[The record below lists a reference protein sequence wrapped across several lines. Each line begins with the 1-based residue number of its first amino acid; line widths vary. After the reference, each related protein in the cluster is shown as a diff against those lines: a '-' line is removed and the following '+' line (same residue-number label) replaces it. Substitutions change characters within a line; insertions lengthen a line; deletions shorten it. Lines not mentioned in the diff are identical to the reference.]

1 MLLASE
7 SSFSTKLPIV
17 QAPMAGVQNSALTI
31 AVANAGGI
39 GSLPCAMLTP
49 DALASELEVIRA
61 AGIKTYNLNFFCHQ
75 QPDPDTERE
84 AKWRQAL
91 APFYQEHGINSDD
104 VPAGAGR
111 LPFSEASLE
120 VIRPYQP
127 PIVSFHFG
135 LPKADWL
142 DEIKTWGGKV
152 WSSATTLEEAL
163 WLEAHGA
170 DAVIVQGIEAGGHR
184 GMFLTD
190 DLDAQP
196 GTEALLQAVL
206 DAVNIPVIAAG
217 GIASPEHV
225 KAVLDKGA
233 AAAQVGTAYLLCDE
247 ATTTPIHRE
256 LLKAEAAGFQ
266 HSTATQQSTATQ
278 PSTTRLT
285 NLLSGRPARG
295 LVNRLM
301 DELGPISEAPP
312 EFPLATAALVPLR
325 AAAEKQGKGD
335 FSPLWCGTDASGCRE
350 VSAAEQ
356 TQWLA
361 SLVE

>member
-31 AVANAGGI
+31 TVSRVGGL

-49 DALASELEVIRA
+49 DALARELEAIKA
-61 AGIKTYNLNFFCHQ
+61 AGIRAYNLNFFCHQ
-75 QPDPDTERE
+75 QPEPDTARE

-91 APFYQEHGINSDD
+91 APFYREHGIHSDE

-111 LPFSEASLE
+111 LPFSEVSLE

-163 WLEAHGA
+163 WLEAQGA

-256 LLKAEAAGFQ
+256 LLKAEAAGSQ
-266 HSTATQQSTATQ
+266 QVTPPQQS
-278 PSTTRLT
+278 STTRLT

-301 DELGPISEAPP
+301 DELGPISDAPP

>member
-31 AVANAGGI
+31 TVSRVGGL

-49 DALASELEVIRA
+49 DALARELEAIKA
-61 AGIKTYNLNFFCHQ
+61 AGIRAYNLNFFCHQ
-75 QPDPDTERE
+75 QPEPDAARE

-104 VPAGAGR
+104 VPVGAGR

-196 GTEALLQAVL
+196 GTEALLQTVL

-233 AAAQVGTAYLLCDE
+233 AAAQIGTAYLLCDE

-256 LLKAEAAGFQ
+256 LLKAEAAGSQ
-266 HSTATQQSTATQ
+266 QVTPPQQS
-278 PSTTRLT
+278 STTRLT

-301 DELGPISEAPP
+301 DELGPISDAPP

-350 VSAAEQ
+350 VGAAEQ
-356 TQWLA
+356 TQWLV

>member
-1 MLLASE
+1 MTMIQSR
-7 SSFSTKLPIV
+7 LPIV

-31 AVANAGGI
+31 AVAKVGGI
-39 GSLPCAMLTP
+39 GSLPCAMLNP
-49 DALASELEVIRA
+49 DALASELQAIRD
-61 AGIKTYNLNFFCHQ
+61 AGVTAYNLNFFCHQ
-75 QPDPDTERE
+75 QPESDAARE
-84 AKWRQAL
+84 AKWRKAL

-135 LPKADWL
+135 LPKVEWL
-142 DEIKTWGGKV
+142 NEIKGWGGEV

-163 WLEAHGA
+163 WLESHGA

-217 GIASPEHV
+217 GIALPEHV

-256 LLKAEAAGFQ
+256 LLKAEAVV
-266 HSTATQQSTATQ
+266 SQQSTATQ
-278 PSTTRLT
+278 PSTTQLT

-301 DELGPISEAPP
+301 AELGPISEAPP

-325 AAAEKQGKGD
+325 AAAEQQGKGD

-356 TQWLA
+356 TLWLA
-361 SLVE
+361 KAIGNSAGKVV